1 MICEKCG
8 KNIATTHI
16 ETYVNGKQSS
26 MNLCSAC
33 AAEEGAANPFQM
45 GLGGLLGSIFG
56 DALGAAPAGMPTGAK
71 CGFCGSTFEEIART
85 GRVGCANCYT
95 TFYDRLMP
103 TLSKLH
109 GNTAHV
115 GKIPGSAKID
125 VGAAETE
132 PAKSEEETLRAALGK
147 AIKDENFEEAARLRD
162 QINALKGKV
171 QDDE

>member
-56 DALGAAPAGMPTGAK
+56 DALGAAPAGMPNA
-71 CGFCGSTFEEIART
+71 A
-85 GRVGCANCYT
+85 
-95 TFYDRLMP
+95 
-103 TLSKLH
+103 
-109 GNTAHV
+109 
-115 GKIPGSAKID
+115 SA
-125 VGAAETE
+125 
-132 PAKSEEETLRAALGK
+132 
-147 AIKDENFEEAARLRD
+147 AARLRRLPAPAGSAA
-162 QINALKGKV
+162 QIAIQPSMTG
-171 QDDE
+171 

>member
-26 MNLCSAC
+26 MDLCSAC
-33 AAEEGAANPFQM
+33 AAEVNAASPFQI

-56 DALGAAPAGMPTGAK
+56 DTLAAAHTGVPSGAK

-95 TFYDRLMP
+95 AFYDRLMP

-109 GNTAHV
+109 GNTAHA

-125 VGAAETE
+125 VASEAAK
-132 PAKSEEETLRAALGK
+132 PSANEEETLRAALDE
-147 AIKDENFEEAARLRD
+147 AVAAENFEEAARLRD
-162 QINALKGKV
+162 RINALKGKV

>member
-16 ETYVNGKQSS
+16 ETYINGKQSS
-26 MNLCSAC
+26 MDLCSAC
-33 AAEEGAANPFQM
+33 AAEVNAAGSFQM

-56 DALGAAPAGMPTGAK
+56 DALGASQTGASSGEK
-71 CGFCGSTFEEIART
+71 CSFCGSTFEEIART

-95 TFYDRLMP
+95 AFYDRLMP

-109 GNTAHV
+109 GNTAHI

-125 VGAAETE
+125 VASSGSL
-132 PAKSEEETLRAALGK
+132 KNEEESLRAALDE
-147 AIKDENFEEAARLRD
+147 AVRAENFEEAARLRD

-171 QDDE
+171 QEDE